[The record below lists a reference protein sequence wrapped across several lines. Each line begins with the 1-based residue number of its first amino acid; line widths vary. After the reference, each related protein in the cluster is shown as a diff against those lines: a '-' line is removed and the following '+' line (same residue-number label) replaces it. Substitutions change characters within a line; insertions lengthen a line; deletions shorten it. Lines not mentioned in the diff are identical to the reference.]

1 MTAMLI
7 IHQPGKAPRIG
18 YPIGYLADSIRE
30 WKKHYPDASIYV
42 LQSPDV
48 PPPGTAVVVTAEEC
62 LAINDAISAA
72 ASPRDRVLRQEVG
85 DAALPEPAGFSAGT
99 HDGALFTMKR
109 STGKKFA
116 KGAMQPLCEWYS
128 AEQMRASFEAGRL
141 AASHGR

>member
-85 DAALPEPAGFSAGT
+85 DAARNGQRIEAALETALSVLEQIATAPRNR
-99 HDGALFTMKR
+99 GAKR
-109 STGKKFA
+109 SAAATLAFLRT
-116 KGAMQPLCEWYS
+116 Q
-128 AEQMRASFEAGRL
+128 L
-141 AASHGR
+141 AASQGNGER